1 MKGNAVLCK
10 YVGCHHEL
18 PTPAD
23 PSPRHLTQGLP
34 PASHP
39 VGGEM
44 LASSCPKGR
53 QHPAA
58 EWMEVALS
66 VDFLLLLQANRAGLT
81 SPPFL
86 APPSPIPR
94 TPMDPLQCGECLF
107 VPALH
112 LILFFLVTVA

>member
-1 MKGNAVLCK
+1 
-10 YVGCHHEL
+10 
-18 PTPAD
+18 
-23 PSPRHLTQGLP
+23 
-34 PASHP
+34 
-39 VGGEM
+39 M

-86 APPSPIPR
+86 APPIPHPQDPTW
-94 TPMDPLQCGECLF
+94 TPSNVVDVCLYLPF
-107 VPALH
+107 
-112 LILFFLVTVA
+112 I